1 MSVCMY
7 VCVQNNVAKLLGRF
21 EKFFFQMVGM
31 VQDSVTKNTK
41 YFQVHPISSNRPISN
56 QLARYQYQYNMNKNQ
71 NQNQSYRIMQSIRND
86 EDIISHL
93 IQ

>member
-41 YFQVHPISSNRPISN
+41 
-56 QLARYQYQYNMNKNQ
+56 
-71 NQNQSYRIMQSIRND
+71 
-86 EDIISHL
+86 
-93 IQ
+93 